1 MANIFKASEA
11 YKKVPNKILQTKP
24 LVTVHGLY
32 IAGLYRP
39 PYWIKPIINVCSI
52 GGSRAADVAYYT
64 SISTEMYSEKDGIL
78 FVKNMSFIDDISYVD
93 YSVSSYAGYVEPEGI
108 LFADNVS
115 FVGDISVMSYTRA
128 SVSGYT
134 EPNGILFVNDV
145 SLIGNISYIDKET
158 EYCEQ
163 PPGYPVLNLYDIGS
177 SPATVTN
184 TQ

>member
-1 MANIFKASEA
+1 MANIFRASEA

-78 FVKNMSFIDDISYVD
+78 FVKNMSFIGDISYVD
-93 YSVSSYAGYVEPEGI
+93 YTVSSYTGYVEPEGI
-108 LFADNVS
+108 LFADSVS
-115 FVGDISVMSYTRA
+115 LVGDISVMSYTRA
-128 SVSGYT
+128 SASGYT

-163 PPGYPVLNLYDIGS
+163 PAGYPVLNLYNIGS